1 MRVLDPVPIQNIVG
15 RENLYLECS
24 GSGNPS
30 PKIEWSLNGVR
41 FIPNKLMDG
50 TDPTETN
57 KVRHELGS
65 NSLIIRD
72 VRGSTDSGRYRCIVT
87 NSIGSVFMEKNITI
101 RVMGVFTAGNRF
113 HNVQR
118 KLYPT
123 VGKKF
128 FIECPPH
135 SKGYG
140 NKYRWGV
147 VPRSLSPQYWLA
159 GRPFDHIFPM
169 SDGRLAYAV
178 VKLSDIKQSRDI
190 GGVRCILLNYGII
203 TASVQ
208 MMLWQPYKIVKEL
221 RKPDLVQSMAPRM
234 EAPVNSEFAMIC
246 GATGDPVPTIKW
258 WYQGVI
264 LKSRWNNG
272 STELNFEFFRLY
284 GANRELKL
292 RRVTRYSGGAYRCF
306 AENSL
311 GVVWRDGMLTVLFP
325 PEW

>member
-1 MRVLDPVPIQNIVG
+1 MKGWMYLATLLFVVHRSHAQLQNTKPNSEVPPRVHDMRVLDPVPIQNIVG

-72 VRGSTDSGRYRCIVT
+72 VKGSTDSGRYRCIVT

-159 GRPFDHIFPM
+159 GRSNH
-169 SDGRLAYAV
+169 
-178 VKLSDIKQSRDI
+178 
-190 GGVRCILLNYGII
+190 LN
-203 TASVQ
+203 A
-208 MMLWQPYKIVKEL
+208 
-221 RKPDLVQSMAPRM
+221 
-234 EAPVNSEFAMIC
+234 IC
-246 GATGDPVPTIKW
+246 
-258 WYQGVI
+258 
-264 LKSRWNNG
+264 R
-272 STELNFEFFRLY
+272 
-284 GANRELKL
+284 
-292 RRVTRYSGGAYRCF
+292 
-306 AENSL
+306 
-311 GVVWRDGMLTVLFP
+311 
-325 PEW
+325 